1 MHQVRRL
8 ALTSGLLLLALI
20 WLGPLLVAWRAS
32 FAAGMVAHMG
42 VVAVAAPLIAIGLP
56 DRWRPG
62 RGMPPAL
69 PVLASL
75 FELVAVWGW
84 HAPAMRALSEASLS
98 ATVAE
103 QGTFLSAGLFL
114 WITAFAA
121 PGERVHA
128 ATGAAALLLTSIHM
142 TLLGALLS
150 LSPRPLYGLDEVTC
164 FGTVLDAGQDQQL
177 GGIIM
182 LIVGAVVYLA
192 GGVALVAR
200 LVAEP
205 LPADAMDTRR

>member
-1 MHQVRRL
+1 MPWWFIGLSSDRDNPL
-8 ALTSGLLLLALI
+8 EGWLTSRLEHLEKVLATRE
-20 WLGPLLVAWRAS
+20 WL
-32 FAAGMVAHMG
+32 AAG
-42 VVAVAAPLIAIGLP
+42 
-56 DRWRPG
+56 R
-62 RGMPPAL
+62 
-69 PVLASL
+69 
-75 FELVAVWGW
+75 F
-84 HAPAMRALSEASLS
+84 
-98 ATVAE
+98 T
-103 QGTFLSAGLFL
+103 AGLFL

-205 LPADAMDTRR
+205 LPADATADRSPTRRYCEMLHLDVSESGDPYEFVDQQLAKHGRTRRIAMTVPKSCLRWR